1 MFIESLAS
9 LADATSSLR
18 CGRITHTL
26 DCRLTFNI
34 IDGFDSTN
42 RSALGQRKTRQ
53 SRVSQEGQRAGDANR
68 QRCLVNATA
77 S

>member
-1 MFIESLAS
+1 MFIEPLSS
-9 LADATSSLR
+9 LADPKSALL
-18 CGRITHTL
+18 CVRITHTL
-26 DCRLTFNI
+26 DGRLTFNI

-68 QRCLVNATA
+68 QRCLVNAIE